1 MKRGSFFA
9 RTYGDAGG
17 RLPPLRKRYYNQ
29 MTVGA
34 DSIRPPC
41 VSTMQN
47 TIHIAPRPI
56 WAFGWPAIHKK
67 TTHCKAMDGSG
78 AKHLTFY

>member
-9 RTYGDAGG
+9 RMYGKAGG
-17 RLPPLRKRYYNQ
+17 KLPPLRKRYYNQ

-41 VSTMQN
+41 VSTMRN

-56 WAFGWPAIHKK
+56 WALGWPAIHKK
-67 TTHCKAMDGSG
+67 ATHCKAMDGGG

>member
-47 TIHIAPRPI
+47 TIHIAPRRYGHLGGLQSI
-56 WAFGWPAIHKK
+56 KK
-67 TTHCKAMDGSG
+67 TTHCKAMGGGG

>member
-9 RTYGDAGG
+9 RMYGKAGG

-34 DSIRPPC
+34 DSIPPALC
-41 VSTMQN
+41 VNDAEYN
-47 TIHIAPRPI
+47 THRTAADMGI
-56 WAFGWPAIHKK
+56 WVACNP
-67 TTHCKAMDGSG
+67 
-78 AKHLTFY
+78 